1 MKVIGLNDKEYN
13 LNLANYSTKREQC
26 SYYHKLAR
34 ELLQDMFKGYNI
46 YEEIK
51 LPGTVNPAKKSAL
64 HLDFFIPNAK
74 LGIEVH
80 GEQHFKY
87 IPYFHKTKEGFLRSK
102 ARDRAKAEWCVINN
116 INLIELRWD
125 ESLEYWRNKI
135 ECQR

>member
-13 LNLANYSTKREQC
+13 LNLANYSIKREQC

>member
-13 LNLANYSTKREQC
+13 LNLNNYISQRIQC

-34 ELLQDMFKGYNI
+34 ELLCDMFKGYNI
-46 YEEIK
+46 YEEVK
-51 LPGTVNPAKKSAL
+51 LPGTVNPAKKSVL
-64 HLDFFIPNAK
+64 HIDFLIPNAK

-102 ARDRAKAEWCVINN
+102 ARDRAKAEWCAINN
-116 INLIELRWD
+116 ISLVELRWD
-125 ESLEYWRNKI
+125 ESVEHWRNKI